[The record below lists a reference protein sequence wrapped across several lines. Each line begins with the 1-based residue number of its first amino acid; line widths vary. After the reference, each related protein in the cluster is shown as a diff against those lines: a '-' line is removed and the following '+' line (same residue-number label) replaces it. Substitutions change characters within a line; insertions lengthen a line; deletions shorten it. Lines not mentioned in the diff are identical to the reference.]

1 MSEVPESNSRAADGR
16 FAQGNPGGPGR
27 PRKVVK
33 AAADALDQ
41 RAAEA
46 ASDLFDVAL
55 ELAKERNVAAVKML
69 LDRVWPANR
78 SRPLEIDAPEIK
90 HPRDLLTVMAGI
102 TNATFAGDATAQE
115 GRDAAKVLQAHLQ
128 AIVDID
134 LEARITQLEKLRQ
147 ERPGK

>member
-1 MSEVPESNSRAADGR
+1 MSDVSQSNSRTVDGR

-33 AAADALDQ
+33 AAGDALDV

-46 ASDLFDVAL
+46 AGDLFEVAL
-55 ELAKERNVAAVKML
+55 ELAKERNVAALKMV

-78 SRPLEIDAPEIK
+78 SRPLEIGAPEIK
-90 HPRDLLTVMAGI
+90 HPRDLLTAMAGI

-115 GRDAAKVLQAHLQ
+115 GWAAAKVINSHLQ
-128 AIVDID
+128 AIMDID
-134 LEARITQLEKLRQ
+134 LAAQFAALQEARRRREK
-147 ERPGK
+147 K

>member
-1 MSEVPESNSRAADGR
+1 MSDVPESNSRTADGR

-27 PRKVVK
+27 PRKVVR
-33 AAADALDQ
+33 AAGDALDA

-46 ASDLFDVAL
+46 AGDLFEVAL
-55 ELAKERNVAAVKML
+55 ELARERNVAAVKML

-102 TNATFAGDATAQE
+102 TNATFAGDASARE

-128 AIVDID
+128 AILDID
-134 LEARITQLEKLRQ
+134 LEARITQIEKLSR
-147 ERPGK
+147 ERLGK

>member
-1 MSEVPESNSRAADGR
+1 M
-16 FAQGNPGGPGR
+16 
-27 PRKVVK
+27 
-33 AAADALDQ
+33 
-41 RAAEA
+41 
-46 ASDLFDVAL
+46 AL

-90 HPRDLLTVMAGI
+90 HPRDLLTVMAGV

-115 GRDAAKVLQAHLQ
+115 GLAAAKVLQAHWQ
-128 AIVDID
+128 AIFDID
-134 LEARITQLEKLRQ
+134 LEARITQIEKLRR

>member
-1 MSEVPESNSRAADGR
+1 MSDVPESNSRTADGR

-33 AAADALDQ
+33 AAGDALDA

-46 ASDLFDVAL
+46 AGDLFEVAL
-55 ELAKERNVAAVKML
+55 ELARERNVTVLKML

-90 HPRDLLTVMAGI
+90 HPEI
-102 TNATFAGDATAQE
+102 F
-115 GRDAAKVLQAHLQ
+115 
-128 AIVDID
+128 
-134 LEARITQLEKLRQ
+134 
-147 ERPGK
+147 

>member
-1 MSEVPESNSRAADGR
+1 MSDVPESNSRTADGR

-33 AAADALDQ
+33 AAGDALDA

-46 ASDLFDVAL
+46 AGDLFEVAL
-55 ELAKERNVAAVKML
+55 ELARERNVTVLKML

-90 HPRDLLTVMAGI
+90 HPRDLLTVMAGV
-102 TNATFAGDATAQE
+102 TNATFAGDATARE
-115 GRDAAKVLQAHLQ
+115 GRDAAKILQAHFQ
-128 AIVDID
+128 AIADID
-134 LEARITQLEKLRQ
+134 LEALLTELEEVRKR
-147 ERPGK
+147 RGK